1 VNHADIPINLPR
13 EGVAIVLRGADGS
26 EEAGIILP
34 LSEYQKLREANRQLT
49 IERDDYK
56 AVVVARE
63 AGYAIERIDGG
74 WWWWRRSEM
83 GCAQYGPY
91 PHMFAAARAAIGEVK
106 GQAAVK
112 AQEHLAARDAVGEAG
127 K

>member
-1 VNHADIPINLPR
+1 MKEIQALADKWRRWAKHGVNMTYEQQLT
-13 EGVAIVLRGADGS
+13 
-26 EEAGIILP
+26 
-34 LSEYQKLREANRQLT
+34 QLREHIRQIT

-112 AQEHLAARDAVGEAG
+112 AREHLAARDAIGEV
-127 K
+127 KP